1 MTRLLIVVATALTL
15 ASCAPG
21 GISTRD
27 RAFVADAD
35 RPCFLPQTVRN
46 FRSDGDAT
54 TYVLA
59 GRNEVFELSSGFCR
73 GLSSARSLAVSA
85 SLGSGGRSCAGQT
98 IDIAVSG
105 PSLTNE
111 NNSVCRA
118 EVVRKL
124 TPDEVAALPSRL
136 RP

>member
-1 MTRLLIVVATALTL
+1 MTRLLIVATTALAL
-15 ASCAPG
+15 SSCAPNG
-21 GISTRD
+21 VSPLD
-27 RAFVADAD
+27 RVSVAGAD
-35 RPCFLPQTVRN
+35 RPCFLPQTVVN
-46 FRSDGDAT
+46 FRSDGDTT
-54 TYVLA
+54 TYVRA
-59 GRNEVFELSSGFCR
+59 GRNDVFELKSGFCR
-73 GLSSARSLAVSA
+73 GLGSARSLAVSGG
-85 SLGSGGRSCAGQT
+85 LGTGGRSCAGQT